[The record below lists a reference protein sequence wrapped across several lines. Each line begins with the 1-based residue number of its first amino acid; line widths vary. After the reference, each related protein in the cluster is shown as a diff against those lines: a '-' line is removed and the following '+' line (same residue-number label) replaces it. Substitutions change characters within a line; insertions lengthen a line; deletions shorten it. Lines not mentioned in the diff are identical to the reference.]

1 MKRHRLL
8 FFAIVLL
15 PTLASA
21 RPAAAQD
28 PREDEARVEFERGE
42 SLLDSGEV
50 EKAAEALDKAYE
62 ILPDF
67 KYLWLI
73 GQVQMELGN
82 KWRALQ
88 AYERYLADGG
98 KRIPVSRA
106 AKAGR
111 RIERLRSQVGS
122 IRIDCQVEGATVFVD
137 GSKRG
142 TTPLSEPLPADAG
155 MRQLKVERDGDL
167 LHREVV
173 RVGAGQEVS
182 VAVDP
187 ETIVEA
193 EGDDD
198 GKGQRRIWTWVAFG
212 VGGAALVSGGVL
224 GGVVLSRSKDL
235 KNECDDDICPES
247 RWSDLEKT
255 RSLATATDVLLG
267 VGAAALVAGTVL
279 FFVEPGSED
288 EQQVAVT
295 PSVTDSG
302 FGLSLEG
309 RF

>member
-1 MKRHRLL
+1 MTKYRFTLL
-8 FFAIVLL
+8 AVAWSLTFISV
-15 PTLASA
+15 

-28 PREDEARVEFERGE
+28 PREEKARVEFERGE
-42 SLLDSGEV
+42 ALLDSGEL
-50 EKAAEALDKAYE
+50 EKAAAAFDEAYG
-62 ILPDF
+62 ILPEF

-88 AYERYLADGG
+88 AYERYLAEGG

-122 IRIDCQVEGATVFVD
+122 IRVDCEVEGATVFVD
-137 GSKRG
+137 GARRG
-142 TTPLSEPLPADAG
+142 TTPLAEPLSADAG

-173 RVGAGQEVS
+173 RIEAEQEVS

-187 ETIVEA
+187 ETVVTA
-193 EGDDD
+193 EGGGD
-198 GKGQRRIWTWVAFG
+198 GEGDRRIWTWVAFG

-224 GGVVLSRSKDL
+224 GGVVLSKSSDL
-235 KNECDDDICPES
+235 KSECNDDICPES

-288 EQQVAVT
+288 EQEVAVT
-295 PSVTDSG
+295 PSVTASG
-302 FGLSLEG
+302 FGLNLEG